1 MNIRILGSAATA
13 IALLA
18 SMPADAA
25 SISLSATIR
34 DFSASHSDF
43 EANPIAGHV
52 AGLASYTL
60 DADGKP
66 TFSGADGTGNVANAA
81 SFAQW
86 YRDVPGVNTP
96 YTINLTLEE
105 TAPGSGIYSYANS
118 SFFPLDAITGA
129 TEGNPHNYHF
139 TLELETS
146 FTYQGGEVFNF
157 TGDDDLWV
165 YIDGKQCI
173 DLGGVHGAMSGACN
187 LDSLGLTVGED
198 YSFKLF
204 FAERHTTESNFKV
217 QTTILLEDTSIPE
230 VPEPGMLGLLGLGL
244 VGMGA
249 LRRRR

>member
-1 MNIRILGSAATA
+1 MNYRIFGSVSTA

-18 SMPADAA
+18 SVPADAA
-25 SISLSATIR
+25 SISLTATIR

-52 AGLASYTL
+52 AGLASATL
-60 DADGKP
+60 NAEGNPDFAG
-66 TFSGADGTGNVANAA
+66 TNGTGNIANAA
-81 SFAQW
+81 SFDQW
-86 YRDVPGVNTP
+86 YKDVPGINTP
-96 YTINLTLEE
+96 YTVNLTLTE
-105 TAPGSGIYSYANS
+105 TAPGSGIYGYANS
-118 SFFPLDAITGA
+118 AFFPLDALTGA

-139 TLELETS
+139 TLELETT

-165 YIDGKQCI
+165 YIDGQQCI
-173 DLGGVHGAMSGACN
+173 DLGGVHGAMSGSCD

-204 FAERHTTESNFKV
+204 FAERHTTESNFRV
-217 QTTILLEDTSIPE
+217 ETTILLEDTA

-244 VGMGA
+244 VGIGA